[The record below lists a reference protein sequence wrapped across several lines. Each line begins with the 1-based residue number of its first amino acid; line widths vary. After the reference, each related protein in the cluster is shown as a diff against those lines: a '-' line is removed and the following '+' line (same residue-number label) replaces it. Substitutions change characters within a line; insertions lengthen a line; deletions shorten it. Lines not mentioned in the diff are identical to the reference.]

1 MILLLSVP
9 INIFIVNRISPKLSS
24 LFTQSSKVGNSHIL
38 LTYWCLGK
46 YLPNFLLIRTQ
57 IHVKLNMKYEQL
69 LQYAAVLQNYQ

>member
-24 LFTQSSKVGNSHIL
+24 LFTQSSKVG
-38 LTYWCLGK
+38 K

-69 LQYAAVLQNYQ
+69 LQYAEVLQNYQ